1 MKLNDKFANV
11 FYKTEFDV
19 LKITRGTGY
28 DRSEKTEKLCT
39 LKGDLQPYG
48 GELAR
53 TEHGLSIECSMRLFC
68 AENENIKAGNH
79 IEANGLRYRIEYAE
93 NRSLGMT
100 AFLKGVQT
108 DD

>member
-1 MKLNDKFANV
+1 MKLNDKFADV

-48 GELAR
+48 GELA
-53 TEHGLSIECSMRLFC
+53 LSLI
-68 AENENIKAGNH
+68 H
-79 IEANGLRYRIEYAE
+79 I
-93 NRSLGMT
+93 
-100 AFLKGVQT
+100 
-108 DD
+108 